1 MTDLVLLKDVDDLGS
16 LYAEPE
22 SIDKVLDGIEAT
34 VRAHDPDVSTAK
46 GRGEL
51 AERIVETAREHDV
64 AIEQN
69 AILAQA
75 LSAVELDDEIPEE
88 LYRATAQVIAFVLSL
103 RGELSRLNRN
113 GHKS

>member
-1 MTDLVLLKDVDDLGS
+1 MSGTQPPRIAVALE
-16 LYAEPE
+16 Y
-22 SIDKVLDGIEAT
+22 DGQGAPR
-34 VRAHDPDVSTAK
+34 VTAK

-51 AERIVETAREHDV
+51 AERIVETGREHGV
-64 AIEQN
+64 SVEQN

-75 LSAVELDDEIPEE
+75 LSTVALDDEIPEE

-113 GHKS
+113 GHRP